1 MSHLRTASF
10 TQADVARALR
20 AREQVA
26 PGKFIVEI
34 AAGGECLA
42 GAGTPQ
48 YKRGEKL
55 FSTAEDERNK
65 QGSFSPPG
73 RKE

>member
-1 MSHLRTASF
+1 MSQLRTASF
-10 TQADVARALR
+10 IEADVAPAFRAP
-20 AREQVA
+20 EQVA
-26 PGKFIVEI
+26 PGKVIVEI

-48 YKRGEKL
+48 YKRRENL

-73 RKE
+73 RNK